1 MGYSCGKVSAYL
13 WKGTY
18 DMLFSS
24 IEFLYYYLPAVML
37 VYFLLPNLLRNGW
50 LLLAS
55 LLFYA
60 WGEPKY
66 VALMLTSI
74 ILNYIWGLAIG
85 KAQTQTWK
93 RVWLI
98 CSIVTCL
105 GLLGY
110 YKYADFAVEN
120 FNAIFGA
127 GLVLPK
133 LALPIGI
140 SFYSFQ
146 ILSYTID
153 VYRGNVESQK
163 NPIDFGCYVALF
175 PQLIAGPIVRYI
187 DVDRELKTRSTSLE
201 DFRVGLRRFL
211 MGLGKK
217 ILIANQLG
225 AFVEAFRASGDKS
238 VLFYWLYAIGFSLHI
253 YFDFSG
259 YSDMAIGLG
268 RIFGFHFLENFNY
281 PFISKSIQEFW
292 RRWHMTLGGWFRDY
306 LYIPLGGSRC
316 SKAKWL
322 RNTLFVWMFTGL
334 WHGAEWTFV
343 FWGLMF
349 AALLLMEKYFDVTK
363 LPRVIRHAYV
373 LIVIAF
379 SFVLFNAGSM
389 SQALADMGGMLG
401 LSGAPLVTDATLYY
415 LRSYAGVFLFGII
428 GATPWPKRLALKKDL
443 PLVDAIAMAALLL
456 LCTAS
461 LVDGSFNP
469 FLYFRF

>member
-1 MGYSCGKVSAYL
+1 
-13 WKGTY
+13 
-18 DMLFSS
+18 MLFSS
-24 IEFLYYYLPAVML
+24 IEFLFYFLPAVVL
-37 VYFLLPNLLRNGW
+37 GYFLLPKALRNGW
-50 LLLAS
+50 LLIVS
-55 LLFYA
+55 LGFYA

-66 VALMLTSI
+66 IALMLASI
-74 ILNYIWGLAIG
+74 GLNYVWGLCIE
-85 KAQTQTWK
+85 KAQAQGWK
-93 RVWLI
+93 RFFLSLSVI
-98 CSIVTCL
+98 TCL

-120 FNAIFGA
+120 VNALLGTAIP
-127 GLVLPK
+127 LPK

-153 VYRGNVESQK
+153 VYRGRVEAQK
-163 NPIDFGCYVALF
+163 NPIDFGCYVVLF

-187 DVDRELKTRSTSLE
+187 DVDRELKERHSSPD
-201 DFRVGLRRFL
+201 DFRLGLRRFL

-225 AFVEAFRASGDKS
+225 EFLELFRASGEKS
-238 VLFYWLYAIGFSLHI
+238 VLFYWLYAVGFALHI

-281 PFISKSIQEFW
+281 PFISKSVQEFW

-322 RNTLFVWMFTGL
+322 RNTLVVWMFTGL

-349 AALLLMEKYFDVTK
+349 AGLLLFEKYVPQIQK
-363 LPRVIRHAYV
+363 LPDWVRHCYV
-373 LIVIAF
+373 LLVVLV
-379 SFVLFNAGSM
+379 SFVIFNAADLTQAGSD
-389 SQALADMGGMLG
+389 LAGMFGLGGV
-401 LSGAPLVTDATLYY
+401 PLVTEETMYY
-415 LRSYAGVFLFGII
+415 LRSYASVFLIAIAGSMPFTK
-428 GATPWPKRLALKKDL
+428 AYALKKERPVL
-443 PLVDAIAMAALLL
+443 EAIAMAVLLL

>member
-1 MGYSCGKVSAYL
+1 
-13 WKGTY
+13 
-18 DMLFSS
+18 MLFSS
-24 IEFLYYYLPAVML
+24 IEFLYYFLPIVIIG
-37 VYFLLPNLLRNGW
+37 YFLLPKQLRNGW
-50 LLLAS
+50 LLAVS
-55 LLFYA
+55 MVFYA
-60 WGEPKY
+60 WGEPKL
-66 VALMLTSI
+66 VTVMLTSI
-74 ILNYIWGLAIG
+74 VLNWLWGIG
-85 KAQTQTWK
+85 IGRSKTQTGK
-93 RVWLI
+93 RIFLI
-98 CSIVTCL
+98 LSCLTCL
-105 GLLGY
+105 GLLGWF
-110 YKYADFAVEN
+110 KYADFAISN
-120 FNAIFGA
+120 FNALFGTSVPLLK
-127 GLVLPK
+127 LV
-133 LALPIGI
+133 LPIGI

-153 VYRGNVESQK
+153 VYRGHAQTQYNI
-163 NPIDFGCYVALF
+163 IDFGCYVVLF
-175 PQLIAGPIVRYI
+175 PQLIAGPIVRYV
-187 DVDRELKTRSTSLE
+187 DVERELKSRQTTME
-201 DFRVGLRRFL
+201 DFRLGLRRFL
-211 MGLGKK
+211 FGLGKK

-225 AFVEAFRASGDKS
+225 QFIELFRASNEKS
-238 VLFYWLYAIGFSLHI
+238 LLFYWLYAIGFCLHI

-268 RIFGFHFLENFNY
+268 RIFGFKFLENFNY
-281 PFISKSIQEFW
+281 PFLSGSIQEFW

-306 LYIPLGGSRC
+306 LYIPLGGSRV
-316 SKAKWL
+316 SRGKWL
-322 RNTLFVWMFTGL
+322 RNVLFVWLFTGL

-349 AALLLMEKYFDVTK
+349 AALLLLEKYFDVTK
-363 LPRVIRHAYV
+363 LPRVIRHSYV

-415 LRSYAGVFLFGII
+415 LRSYAGVFLFGVI

>member
-1 MGYSCGKVSAYL
+1 
-13 WKGTY
+13 
-18 DMLFSS
+18 MLFSS
-24 IEFLYYYLPAVML
+24 IEFLFYYLPIVIA
-37 VYFLLPNLLRNGW
+37 VYFLLPKALRNGW
-50 LLLAS
+50 LLVAS
-55 LLFYA
+55 LCFYA

-66 VALMLTSI
+66 VALMVSSI
-74 ILNYIWGLAIG
+74 LLNYVWGLAIG
-85 KAQTQTWK
+85 KAKNQNWK
-93 RVWLI
+93 KIWLT
-98 CSIVTCL
+98 CSVITCL

-120 FNAIFGA
+120 VNALFKTGFA
-127 GLVLPK
+127 LPK

-153 VYRGNVESQK
+153 VYRGHVESQR

-187 DVDRELKTRSTSLE
+187 DVDRELKNRSTSLE
-201 DFRVGLRRFL
+201 DFRLGLRRFL

-225 AFVEAFRASGDKS
+225 AFVEAFRASSDKS

-306 LYIPLGGSRC
+306 LYIPLGDSRC

-334 WHGAEWTFV
+334 WHGAAWNFV
-343 FWGLMF
+343 LWGLMF
-349 AALLLMEKYFDVTK
+349 AALLLFEKFVPALQK
-363 LPRVIRHAYV
+363 LPDWVRHTYV
-373 LIVIAF
+373 LILVAI
-379 SFVLFNAGSM
+379 SFVLFNAVSM
-389 SQALADMGGMLG
+389 EQAAGDIAGMFG
-401 LSGAPLVTDATLYY
+401 LSGAPLISAETVYY
-415 LRSYAGVFLFGII
+415 LRSYLAVFAVAII
-428 GATPWPKRLALKKDL
+428 GAMPKMKQVGLKYANPVL
-443 PLVDAIAMAALLL
+443 ETLAMAVLLL

>member
-1 MGYSCGKVSAYL
+1 
-13 WKGTY
+13 
-18 DMLFSS
+18 MLFSS
-24 IEFLYYYLPAVML
+24 IEFLFYFLPVVL
-37 VYFLLPNLLRNGW
+37 LGYFLLPKVLRNTW
-50 LLLAS
+50 LLAVS
-55 LLFYA
+55 LFFYG

-66 VALMLTSI
+66 ISLMLASI
-74 ILNYIWGLAIG
+74 GLNYLWGLGIG
-85 KAQTQTWK
+85 YSKSQTVK
-93 RVWLI
+93 RVFLVLSVI
-98 CSIVTCL
+98 TCL

-120 FNAIFGA
+120 VNALFGTA
-127 GLVLPK
+127 IPLPK
-133 LALPIGI
+133 LLLPIGI

-153 VYRGNVESQK
+153 VYRGNVACQK
-163 NPIDFGCYVALF
+163 NPLDFGCYVALF

-187 DVDRELKTRSTSLE
+187 DVDRELKTRSTSAE
-201 DFRVGLRRFL
+201 DFRLGLRRFL

-225 AFVEAFRASGDKS
+225 AFVEAFRGSPEKS
-238 VLFYWLYAIGFSLHI
+238 VLFYWLYAIAFSLHI

-268 RIFGFHFLENFNY
+268 RILGFHFLENFNY

-316 SKAKWL
+316 GKAKWL
-322 RNTLFVWMFTGL
+322 RNVLFVWLFTGL
-334 WHGAEWTFV
+334 WHGAAWNFV
-343 FWGLMF
+343 LWGLMF
-349 AALLLMEKYFDVTK
+349 AALLLVEKFVPAIAK
-363 LPRVIRHAYV
+363 LPDWVRHVYV
-373 LIVIAF
+373 LVLVAV
-379 SFVLFNAGSM
+379 SFVLFNAVDL
-389 SQALADMGGMLG
+389 SQAAGDIAGMFGLGGV
-401 LSGAPLVTDATLYY
+401 PLVSDATIYY
-415 LRSYAGVFLFGII
+415 LRSYLVVFAAGIFGSLPV
-428 GATPWPKRLALKKDL
+428 AKRLGEKLNN
-443 PLVDAIAMAALLL
+443 PVVETVVMAALLL

>member
-1 MGYSCGKVSAYL
+1 
-13 WKGTY
+13 
-18 DMLFSS
+18 MLFSS
-24 IEFLYYYLPAVML
+24 IEFLFYFLPAVVV
-37 VYFLLPNLLRNGW
+37 VYFLLPKVLRNSW
-50 LLLAS
+50 LLLSS
-55 LLFYA
+55 LFFYA

-66 VALMLTSI
+66 IALMLCSI
-74 ILNYIWGLAIG
+74 GLNYIWGLAIG
-85 KAQTQTWK
+85 RAQKQGWK
-93 RVWLI
+93 RFFLTLSVI
-98 CSIVTCL
+98 TCL
-105 GLLGY
+105 GLLGC

-120 FNAIFGA
+120 VNALFGTA
-127 GLVLPK
+127 FPLPK

-153 VYRGNVESQK
+153 VYRGKVEAQK
-163 NPIDFGCYVALF
+163 NPIDFGCYVCLF

-187 DVDRELKTRSTSLE
+187 DVDRELKERHTDLE
-201 DFRVGLRRFL
+201 DFRLGLRRFL

-225 AFVEAFRASGDKS
+225 EFIELFRSSGEKS
-238 VLFYWLYAIGFSLHI
+238 VLFYWLYAVGFALHI

-281 PFISKSIQEFW
+281 PFISKSVQEFW

-322 RNTLFVWMFTGL
+322 RNTLVVWMFTGL

-349 AALLLMEKYFDVTK
+349 AGLLLFEKYVPQLQK
-363 LPRVIRHAYV
+363 LPGWVRHCYV
-373 LIVIAF
+373 LLVVLV
-379 SFVLFNAGSM
+379 SFVIFNAADLAQAGSD
-389 SQALADMGGMLG
+389 LAGMFGLGGV
-401 LSGAPLVTDATLYY
+401 PLVTEETVYY
-415 LRSYAGVFLFGII
+415 LRSYLSVFVIAII
-428 GATPWPKRLALKKDL
+428 GSMPFVKEYALKRERPVL
-443 PLVDAIAMAALLL
+443 EAIVMAVLLL